1 MKKVLLSIIL
11 LIAVVQGT
19 WATAYKYYI
28 VEKSGSTLFF
38 KGSDTAPSGKFQW
51 NITDNSLKEWTWL
64 DENLRGSYTKAVF
77 EPSFAEARPTNMES
91 WFFLM
96 NNLEKIEGLQYLNT
110 SMVTRMDFLFAGCE
124 KLKELNLFTL
134 IHRMWNPWHSC
145 LRVAKH

>member
-51 NITDNSLKEWTWL
+51 NITDNSLIKWTWL
-64 DENLRGSYTKAVF
+64 ERCSNRRLPRQD
-77 EPSFAEARPTNMES
+77 PPI
-91 WFFLM
+91 W
-96 NNLEKIEGLQYLNT
+96 
-110 SMVTRMDFLFAGCE
+110 
-124 KLKELNLFTL
+124 
-134 IHRMWNPWHSC
+134 
-145 LRVAKH
+145 RVGFS

>member
-51 NITDNSLKEWTWL
+51 NITDNSLKKWTWL
-64 DENLRGSYTKAVF
+64 DENLRGSVIFDDGAMYNNVYYSTAPAVF
-77 EPSFAEARPTNMES
+77 PKSGVTTDIQSVDNGQWTMDHSWYTLDGRKLSEKPTQKGIYIFNGKKVMINS
-91 WFFLM
+91 
-96 NNLEKIEGLQYLNT
+96 
-110 SMVTRMDFLFAGCE
+110 
-124 KLKELNLFTL
+124 
-134 IHRMWNPWHSC
+134 
-145 LRVAKH
+145 